1 MKDSK
6 LNENASGKLTELF
19 SHCDKLT
26 AWVEQRAKQGGDT
39 LLITQFD
46 RKTE

>member
-1 MKDSK
+1 MPLANLQSYFPT
-6 LNENASGKLTELF
+6 L
-19 SHCDKLT
+19 CDKLT

-46 RKTE
+46 RKAD